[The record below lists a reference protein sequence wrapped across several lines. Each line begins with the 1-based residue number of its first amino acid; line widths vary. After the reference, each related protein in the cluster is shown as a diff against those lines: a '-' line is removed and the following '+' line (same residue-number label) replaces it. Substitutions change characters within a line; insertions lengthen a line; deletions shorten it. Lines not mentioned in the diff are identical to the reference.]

1 MFIIYL
7 CIIIIRYA
15 AIYYMQYIYIYIYIH
30 TQFGDYTE
38 LSRPNQNTRTGSN
51 LVDLPNTT
59 NNNKNN
65 ITATTTTTTNNNNNN
80 TNNNTNDNTT
90 NTSRNN
96 NSNSLVAKVCRDVRW
111 TE

>member
-7 CIIIIRYA
+7 FIIIIRYA
-15 AIYYMQYIYIYIYIH
+15 AIYYMQYIYIYIYTH

-51 LVDLPNTT
+51 LVDLHNTT

-65 ITATTTTTTNNNNNN
+65 TTATTTSTNNNNNN

-90 NTSRNN
+90 NTSGNN